1 MPGRKSAVILT
12 HGMGEQM
19 PMATLRG
26 FAEAVWVHNPDI
38 DGRRRDDPPKGGN
51 PVWWKPDTRNAS
63 YELYR
68 ITTRSGGHHEGSDAP
83 RVDFFEFYWADLTT
97 STTTA
102 QLRDWFMSLLLRR
115 PGRVPSDVR
124 GIWLAL
130 WIATIGVI
138 GLLSLQGLAQI
149 LDWKLDSWVKGL
161 LWVFTALSAI
171 FIGFAVA
178 YFGDVAHYIRAKPA
192 NIQARREIRKR
203 GLELL
208 QTLSRSGE
216 YDRIILVGHSL
227 GSVIAYDLVR
237 LLWAEE
243 YAARTF
249 APAGRVADA
258 LAAVRK
264 AGEDLNAKP
273 SDAGLLDAYQIAQKG
288 LFAGLREAH
297 SDPRKRWLI
306 SDLVTLGC
314 PLTHAEFLI
323 ARDLEAL
330 KQDVEARRLP
340 SAPPA
345 TEASGDYAYPV
356 PDPTA
361 AAMRLHHAAPFSLV
375 RWTNIYD
382 PGKLALFGD
391 IISGPVRG
399 NFGTGVRDVA
409 VRISGRVPLIGR
421 IFTHTRYW
429 DEDKGA
435 AQSLVA
441 LRQAL
446 KLDER

>member
-26 FAEAVWVHNPDI
+26 FVKAVWVDNRDI
-38 DGRRRDDPPKGGN
+38 NARRAGDPPAGGN

-63 YELYR
+63 HELYR
-68 ITTRSGGHHEGSDAP
+68 ITTRAGGRHDGTDTP

-97 STTTA
+97 STTTT

-138 GLLSLQGLAQI
+138 GLISLQGLAQI
-149 LDWKLDSWVKGL
+149 LDWKLDICVKVL
-161 LWVFTALSAI
+161 LWVFTALSAV
-171 FIGFAVA
+171 FVGFAVA

-237 LLWAEE
+237 LFWAEE
-243 YAARTF
+243 NAARTF
-249 APAGRVADA
+249 APGGTVAAA
-258 LAAVRK
+258 LAVVRK
-264 AGEDLNAKP
+264 AGEDLNGKP
-273 SDAGLLDAYQIAQKG
+273 SDAGLLEAYQTAQKG
-288 LFAGLREAH
+288 LFTNLREAH
-297 SDPRKRWLI
+297 SDPKKRWLI

-323 ARDLEAL
+323 ARDLATL

-361 AAMRLHHAAPFSLV
+361 AALRLHHAAPFSLV

-382 PGKLALFGD
+382 PGKVALFGD

-399 NFGTGVRDVA
+399 NFGAGVRDVA

-435 AQSLVA
+435 AQSLAA

>member
-26 FAEAVWVHNPDI
+26 FVEAVWVHNPDI
-38 DGRRRDDPPKGGN
+38 DGRRPDDPPELGN
-51 PVWWKPDTRNAS
+51 PVWWKPDTRNGS
-63 YELYR
+63 HELYR
-68 ITTRSGGHHEGSDAP
+68 ITTRSGGHRQGAEAP
-83 RVDFFEFYWADLTT
+83 RIDFFEFYWADLTT

-115 PGRVPSDVR
+115 PSQVPGDVI
-124 GIWLAL
+124 GIWLML
-130 WIATIGVI
+130 WAATIAAI
-138 GLLSLQGLAQI
+138 GLVSLQGLAQI
-149 LDWKLDSWVKGL
+149 LDWKLDSWVKVA
-161 LWVFTALSAI
+161 LWGFTALSAV
-171 FIGFAVA
+171 FIAFAVA

-208 QTLSRSGE
+208 QTLSKSGE

-249 APAGRVADA
+249 APAGKVADA
-258 LAAVRK
+258 LAKLRK
-264 AGEDLNAKP
+264 AGESLNANPDDP
-273 SDAGLLDAYQIAQKG
+273 SLLDAYQTEQKG
-288 LFAGLREAH
+288 LFTSLREAH
-297 SDPRKRWLI
+297 SDTRKRWLV

-323 ARDLEAL
+323 ARNIEAL
-330 KQDVEARRLP
+330 QQDVEARRLP

-356 PDPTA
+356 PDPTS

-382 PGKLALFGD
+382 PARGALLGD
-391 IISGPVRG
+391 VISGPVRG
-399 NFGTGVRDVA
+399 NFGAGIRDVA
-409 VRISGRVPLIGR
+409 VRISGRVPLLGR

-429 DEDKGA
+429 DEDEGA
-435 AQSLVA
+435 ARSLAA